1 MDLKKQEK
9 LVKRLKPLLDDK
21 QKLKSR
27 FKSLQSF
34 LGTNSLILEL
44 STQVENLK
52 YFQENDSVIFAV
64 VSDTL
69 SDRIA
74 KIRGTRDLIQ
84 NAIRP

>member
-9 LVKRLKPLLDDK
+9 LIKRLKPLLDDK

-34 LGTNSLILEL
+34 LGINRLILEL
-44 STQVENLK
+44 STQEENLK
-52 YFQENDSVIFAV
+52 YFQENDSVIFSV
-64 VSDTL
+64 VSDIL

-74 KIRGTRDLIQ
+74 KIRGTRD
-84 NAIRP
+84 

>member
-9 LVKRLKPLLDDK
+9 LIKRLKPVLDDK

-34 LGTNSLILEL
+34 LGVNCLIVEL
-44 STQVENLK
+44 SSPVDNLK
-52 YFQENDSVIFAV
+52 YFQENDSVIFSV

-69 SDRIA
+69 YDRIA
-74 KIRGTRDLIQ
+74 KIRGIKDLIQ
-84 NAIRP
+84 NEIRP